1 MRFCAVHRSWT
12 RSALWTA
19 SRRSRAKARCAIC
32 SGRIRTKRMPRCD
45 LCRLCACVRS
55 RLSVCG
61 FVPRAEHSTAGQ
73 SGQRGHGAPAGHS
86 ESISARSTLTRW
98 AHPVLRYDACHFAR
112 HCTAGMVRL
121 QRHATVLVRVRHRG
135 GEAVPQGQQAHVGH
149 PRARGAGRRVS
160 RGAVARGAWRVARGA
175 WRVARGAARLDSTHS
190 LHCTALVSVP
200 TLLCSRCW
208 TDRSGHC
215 L

>member
-160 RGAVARGAWRVARGA
+160 RGAVARGAWRVAR
-175 WRVARGAARLDSTHS
+175 LDSTR
-190 LHCTALVSVP
+190 LTPCTALHSSP
-200 TLLCSRCW
+200 YLLCSALAAGPTGAAIAC
-208 TDRSGHC
+208 DFA
-215 L
+215 